1 MPFMQYIKWG
11 GIVVALIALLSF
23 WMKYNSVVSER
34 DTLAQNNTI
43 LQNSFEL
50 QKASIDTLNNQVDKA
65 YNAIESLGNKVQEMV
80 GVQQDARKELEV
92 LNGKFRNHNLEA
104 LAKKKPGLIKKRLN
118 DGTYNT
124 FRMLEQSTEFRTDR
138 SSGK

>member
-11 GIVVALIALLSF
+11 GIVVVLIALLSF

-34 DTLAQNNTI
+34 DTLAQNNI
-43 LQNSFEL
+43 VLQNSFEL

>member
-11 GIVVALIALLSF
+11 GIVVVLIALLSF

-34 DTLAQNNTI
+34 DTLAQNNI
-43 LQNSFEL
+43 VLQNSFEL

-124 FRMLEQSTEFRTDR
+124 FRVLEQSTEFRTDR